1 MFIVGVSGVA
11 RSGKNLFCD
20 LIIEELAKQGYSAK
34 QFALANALKRDCS
47 NFLETYCDLD
57 VHTDNTHNKSLFL
70 EFLVWYGDLKRKQSN
85 GRHWIEKMD
94 EQISRYTGDVALV
107 SDVRYAH
114 YPNDELGWV
123 VYEHEGLLVHLRR
136 YERSSTAVIDETGN
150 VQMNYVQ
157 PPNEHERINDP
168 KLREGAHFQLNW
180 PTVDDPRKSLE
191 IMNMVNEVTTEIIEL
206 VNK

>member
-1 MFIVGVSGVA
+1 MFLVGISGVA

-20 LIIEELAKQGYSAK
+20 LVIEELTKQGYSGK
-34 QFALANALKRDCS
+34 QFALADALKRDCS
-47 NFLETYCDLD
+47 EFLETMCGLD
-57 VHTDNTHNKSLFL
+57 VHTDNTTQKTLFR
-70 EFLVWYGDLKRKQSN
+70 EFLVWYGDLKRKQTN
-85 GRHWIEKMD
+85 GRYWMETMNTTL
-94 EQISRYTGDVALV
+94 SRYTGDVALV

-123 VYEHEGLLVHLRR
+123 LHEHEGLLVHLRR
-136 YERSSTAVIDETGN
+136 YERSTSAVIDETGN
-150 VQMNYVQ
+150 IKMDYVQ

-168 KLREGAHFQLNW
+168 KLRDGAHFKLNL

-191 IMNMVNEVTTEIIEL
+191 IMNMVNEVTSEIIEL

>member
-1 MFIVGVSGVA
+1 
-11 RSGKNLFCD
+11 
-20 LIIEELAKQGYSAK
+20 
-34 QFALANALKRDCS
+34 
-47 NFLETYCDLD
+47 
-57 VHTDNTHNKSLFL
+57 
-70 EFLVWYGDLKRKQSN
+70 VWYGDLKRKQSN

>member
-1 MFIVGVSGVA
+1 MFVVGVSGVA

-57 VHTDNTHNKSLFL
+57 VHTDNTHNKSLFR

-94 EQISRYTGDVALV
+94 EQISKYTGDVALV

-150 VQMNYVQ
+150 VQVNYVQ
-157 PPNEHERINDP
+157 PPNEHERISDP